1 MHFKV
6 VSYDARAMTRRL
18 HIYKCIYRY
27 SYIYVSRYLCTYC
40 TYIYVLGL
48 QCANGDQAVI
58 GRGRVRGGWR
68 PKGALILWRYERKIL
83 YISRSQ
89 RDWNIIRTMHKY
101 TSTSHAFNKRPPLEI
116 IKTHSLY
123 YYYIYLY
130 NTYDD
135 DPFSY
140 CYYKI

>member
-6 VSYDARAMTRRL
+6 VYDARAMTRRL

-27 SYIYVSRYLCTYC
+27 SYIYNI
-40 TYIYVLGL
+40 YIYYMLWAYNALMATKRWSGEGVWEVV
-48 QCANGDQAVI
+48 D
-58 GRGRVRGGWR
+58 GRREHSYYVGT
-68 PKGALILWRYERKIL
+68 YERKIL

-123 YYYIYLY
+123 YYNIYLY
-130 NTYDD
+130 STYDD
-135 DPFSY
+135 DPFLY
-140 CYYKI
+140 YYYKI